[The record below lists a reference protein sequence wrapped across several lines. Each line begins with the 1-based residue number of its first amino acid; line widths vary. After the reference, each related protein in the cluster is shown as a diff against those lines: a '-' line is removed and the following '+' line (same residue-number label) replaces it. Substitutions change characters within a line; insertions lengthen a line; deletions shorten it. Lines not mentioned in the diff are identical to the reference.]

1 MTSVPSPVE
10 LDRGQEVENAI
21 HLYHP
26 MEAQLV
32 LVITQKQG
40 IVMKSDVLVFL
51 A

>member
-10 LDRGQEVENAI
+10 LARSQEVENAI

-32 LVITQKQG
+32 LARPQKER
-40 IVMKSDVLVFL
+40 I
-51 A
+51 ART